1 MRKRTS
7 GIRPAAAKMR
17 GAKTCRPASQPGRSE
32 RTTKPPG
39 AKLRDNVDTPATPV
53 PELSEGAMVEFAH
66 IEEARR
72 RIRDQVKVTPCKL
85 SEGLSEL
92 SGADVS
98 LKLENLQHTGSFKA
112 RGALNRLLRLSDD
125 EKKRGVVAASAGNH
139 AQGVAFHAT
148 RLGIHATIVMPEA
161 TPLVKVTK
169 TAGFGAE
176 VKLHGANYDEAYQ
189 EACRICEERGAVYI
203 QGFDDDDIIAGQ
215 GTLGLELLEQNPYLQ
230 AVVVPVGG
238 GGLISG
244 LAVAMK
250 EVRPS
255 LRIIGVESSVL
266 PSMAAAVEAGGPT
279 TLDAGVTLADGI
291 AVRRVGA
298 KCHALCAQ
306 WVDEYVSVDDDE
318 IARGILY
325 LLEQEKT
332 VAEGSGAT
340 PVAALL
346 ANKIPNLDR
355 KKVALVISGG
365 NIDVNLLSRIIERGL
380 VETGRLTRLEL
391 SVPDKPGSL
400 AEMLNCAAAARA
412 NVVEVH
418 HERAFM
424 EGPLGRVSVI
434 LVVET
439 RGETH
444 VKELLEA
451 LARKGYHP
459 EKVEDA
465 S

>member
-1 MRKRTS
+1 
-7 GIRPAAAKMR
+7 
-17 GAKTCRPASQPGRSE
+17 
-32 RTTKPPG
+32 
-39 AKLRDNVDTPATPV
+39 
-53 PELSEGAMVEFAH
+53 MVEFAD

-72 RIRDQVKVTPCKL
+72 RIRDQVKVTPCKP
-85 SEGLSEL
+85 SERLSEL
-92 SGADVS
+92 SGADVC

-112 RGALNRLLRLSDD
+112 RGALNRLMRLS
-125 EKKRGVVAASAGNH
+125 EEERKRGVVAASAGNH

-176 VKLHGANYDEAYQ
+176 VKLVGANYDEAYQ
-189 EACRICEERGAVYI
+189 EACRICEERNAVYI

-230 AVVVPVGG
+230 VVVVPVGG

-255 LRIIGVESSVL
+255 LRIVGVESVAL
-266 PSMAAAVEAGGPT
+266 PSMAVAVREGGPV
-279 TLDAGVTLADGI
+279 TLEPGVTLADGI
-291 AVRRVGA
+291 AVRRVGE

-306 WVDEYVSVDDDE
+306 WVDEFVTVDDDE

-346 ANKIPNLDR
+346 ANKIPHLAR
-355 KKVALVISGG
+355 KKVALVVSGG

-391 SVPDKPGSL
+391 SVPDRPGAL
-400 AEMLNCAAAARA
+400 AEMLNCVAAAKA

-424 EGPLGRVSVI
+424 AGPLGRVAVV

-439 RGETH
+439 RGGAH
-444 VKELLEA
+444 VSELFTA
-451 LARKGYHP
+451 LSQKGYHP
-459 EKVEDA
+459 QKVGA
-465 S
+465 QP